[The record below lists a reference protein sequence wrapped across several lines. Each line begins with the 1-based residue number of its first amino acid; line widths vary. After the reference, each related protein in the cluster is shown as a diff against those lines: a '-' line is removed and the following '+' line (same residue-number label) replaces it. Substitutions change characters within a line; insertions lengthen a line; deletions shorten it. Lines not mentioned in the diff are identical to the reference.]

1 MRVGLAKF
9 TIDAIMK
16 GINKKWIAEISL
28 YGMNGQGL
36 CAGELYVK
44 IDWQRNT
51 FHLAAGKDSI
61 LLDQSWNDGV
71 SVEVEKTLALFL
83 DFLSAEGLTIKCTT
97 RYATGVDRTY
107 ANSVL
112 GFSRGQKVT
121 WVSGTVGTAMTIP
134 ELDEF
139 TIGVKFSQ

>member
-28 YGMNGQGL
+28 YGMNRQGL
-36 CAGELYVK
+36 CAGELFVK
-44 IDWQRNT
+44 IDWQRNA
-51 FHLAAGKDSI
+51 FQLAAGKDSI
-61 LLDQSWNDGV
+61 RLDQSWNDGV

-83 DFLSAEGLTIKCTT
+83 DFLSAENLNIKCTT
-97 RYATGVDRTY
+97 RYASGVDRAH

-112 GFSRGQKVT
+112 GFSPGKKVT

-139 TIGVKFSQ
+139 TIGVNFSQ